1 MLPAVRFALRTCHQ
15 ESPSF
20 IDHLEAE
27 GSAEMDAGLELEAFL
42 WSNDSSSQLGRVPS
56 SHLGALWRARQTRQL
71 IRIREVLMLTD
82 FLSQRERERVSY
94 QHITSSHL
102 LNREDPI
109 RSAL

>member
-82 FLSQRERERVSY
+82 FLSQREREKE
-94 QHITSSHL
+94 
-102 LNREDPI
+102 RESI
-109 RSAL
+109 ISAYYIKSPSQP